1 MASDLDEGLER
12 TWTRA
17 GCGLI
22 RQDSL
27 ETFMSFLPLGLIVGF
42 SAFGLS
48 LYHLGQSPSAFF
60 DLVAFIMVIG
70 GTMAASLMVLPW
82 ELRAE
87 IGWAVSKI
95 FKRSGFP
102 LSEVVAH
109 CEAATRAK
117 AVPDAV
123 AQRIYGSLLREGY
136 ELRDLGI
143 ETEKIEAILH
153 ERLNARI
160 RRLRRVAGM
169 IKGIAKYPP
178 AFGLMGTVIGLVN
191 VMRGVSRGMPANQT
205 ALEMALA
212 LIATMY
218 GLIMANFFIGPWG
231 EILTQ
236 AIQGEEY
243 AGEIAISAVMLSLT
257 EDSQIVITEYLQ
269 SYVAEG
275 LRKSSVYEA
284 EAA

>member
-1 MASDLDEGLER
+1 
-12 TWTRA
+12 
-17 GCGLI
+17 
-22 RQDSL
+22 
-27 ETFMSFLPLGLIVGF
+27 MSYLPIGLIVGF
-42 SAFGLS
+42 SAFGVALH
-48 LYHLGQSPSAFF
+48 HLGQSLSAFYDF
-60 DLVAFIMVIG
+60 VALVMVVG
-70 GTMAASLMVLPW
+70 GTAAAALMVLPW

-87 IGWAVSKI
+87 IGWAFSMI

-102 LSEVVAH
+102 LSDVVAH
-109 CEAATRAK
+109 CESAAKTKNVSPLVAK
-117 AVPDAV
+117 
-123 AQRIYGSLLREGY
+123 RIYGSLLKEGY
-136 ELRDLGI
+136 ELQDLGI

-191 VMRGVSRGMPANQT
+191 VMRGVSKGMPANQT

-218 GLIMANFFIGPWG
+218 GLIMANFLIGPWG

-243 AGEIAISAVMLSLT
+243 AGEIAINAVVLSMT
-257 EDSQIVITEYLQ
+257 EDSQIVISEYLQ
-269 SYVAEG
+269 SYLGES
-275 LRKSSVYEA
+275 LRRSTVDFE